1 MEKVIPIDI
10 LEDRLKHPIPTNIV
24 CHKCKEVK
32 EGLYAHPYAY
42 DEENAEV
49 IYAVLCPKCK
59 EVYFIR
65 D

>member
-1 MEKVIPIDI
+1 MEKVIPIDV
-10 LEDRLKHPIPTNIV
+10 LEYRLNHPIPANII
-24 CHKCKEVK
+24 CHKCKEIK